1 MVGNLIIIVLLIP
14 TLFSV
19 ALLAFRQEQKHR
31 KIRERLE
38 RMESKLNQ

>member
-19 ALLAFRQEQKHR
+19 ALLAFRQKQR
-31 KIRERLE
+31 QRDIRERLE